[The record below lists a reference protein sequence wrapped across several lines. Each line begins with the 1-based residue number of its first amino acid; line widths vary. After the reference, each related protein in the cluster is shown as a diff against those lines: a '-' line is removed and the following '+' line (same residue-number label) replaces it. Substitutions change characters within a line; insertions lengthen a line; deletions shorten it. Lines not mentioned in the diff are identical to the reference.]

1 MSGFTFSFSGD
12 DIGENLDG
20 ENGSSSCL
28 TSSSPPATEAVKR
41 IRRVRSSAFPIVGQ
55 EILPPK
61 LHSLDDFLA
70 ELPPKI
76 AYKSLKI
83 ASYDKTEI
91 IIPRREL
98 WDVRV
103 QLMAEDDEESL
114 KNLGENDIKTG
125 IYEGGFKSW
134 ESSSDLVKVLYHRR
148 KSHKRGPSMILE
160 LGCGTA
166 LPSLFEFQQQLHEFK
181 VLGTAGEL
189 KLGLADYN
197 LTVLQL
203 VTLPNVILSWAQDR
217 GMLDDEGEL
226 EINQKLVKDFRESL
240 KICNVTFAF
249 FSGGWSRKLIS
260 LVREEMGLNAAHFA
274 VIGAETI
281 YSPSSLKSFAEILL
295 DLLESIDSP
304 QKSALVA
311 AKTVYFGVG
320 GTMNDFCTLIR
331 ENGAVVELI
340 REDTDGVARAVVEI
354 QLSKEPKVGVI
365 IHNV

>member
-1 MSGFTFSFSGD
+1 MSGFSFSFSGD

-20 ENGSSSCL
+20 ENESSSCL
-28 TSSSPPATEAVKR
+28 SSLPPAAEAIKR
-41 IRRVRSSAFPIVGQ
+41 IQRVRSSAFPIVGQ
-55 EILPPK
+55 EILPSK
-61 LHSLDDFLA
+61 FHSLDALLA

-83 ASYDKTEI
+83 TSYDKTEI

-134 ESSSDLVKVLYHRR
+134 ESSSDLVKVLYQRE

-181 VLGTAGEL
+181 VLGTVGEL
-189 KLGLADYN
+189 RLGLADYN

-203 VTLPNVILSWAQDR
+203 VTLPNFILSWAQDR
-217 GMLDDEGEL
+217 GMLDDDGEL
-226 EINQKLVKDFRESL
+226 EINEKLVKEFRESL
-240 KICNVTFAF
+240 KTCNITFAF
-249 FSGGWSRKLIS
+249 FSGGWSRQFVC
-260 LVREEMGLNAAHFA
+260 LVREEMGLDAAHLV

-295 DLLESIDSP
+295 DLLESINSP
-304 QKSALVA
+304 QKLALVA
-311 AKTVYFGVG
+311 AKTIYFGVG
-320 GTMNDFCTLIR
+320 GTMGDFCALIR
-331 ENGAVVELI
+331 KKGAVVELI

-354 QLSKEPKVGVI
+354 QLSKEPKGNVI
-365 IHNV
+365 IHSS